1 MVMAQCPLEPIHKT
15 ITSQFVSSPKAGVY
29 QSAQGPEWACERLQS
44 DALHGFRKCKEQKYK
59 KCLQAYSF
67 ISFMAFS
74 TDKALPRDKS
84 E

>member
-15 ITSQFVSSPKAGVY
+15 ITSQFVSSPKAGVSIITPGG
-29 QSAQGPEWACERLQS
+29 QNGPVRDSNLMHYTAFENVKNKNR
-44 DALHGFRKCKEQKYK
+44 

-67 ISFMAFS
+67 LGFMAFS
-74 TDKALPRDKS
+74 TDKVLPHDKS

>member
-1 MVMAQCPLEPIHKT
+1 MAQCPLEPIHKT
-15 ITSQFVSSPKAGVY
+15 TTSQFVSSPKASVY
-29 QSAQGPEWACERLQS
+29 HNARGAEWACQRLLS
-44 DALHGFRKCKEQKYK
+44 DALHGFQKCKEEKYK

-74 TDKALPRDKS
+74 TDKALSHDNS